1 MLMHYMPTQLTNSVK
16 GDLHPASAKRSD
28 GSLRS
33 DCWELVRQ
41 SVGEELYKKQS
52 LEMNF
57 SPHAHPHNGKR
68 TDIFSTEDS
77 FVIIV
82 LPGFHPVCLRHCCK
96 NSPLFPSCSEPSNG
110 FVRGEDSIPRIRQG
124 PFGQVILRSERFFS
138 DVLSS

>member
-1 MLMHYMPTQLTNSVK
+1 MHYMPTQLTNSVK

-68 TDIFSTEDS
+68 TDMFLTEDS
-77 FVIIV
+77 LVIIV
-82 LPGFHPVCLRHCCK
+82 LPCFHPVCLQHCCK

-110 FVRGEDSIPRIRQG
+110 FVRGEDSIPRICQG
-124 PFGQVILRSERFFS
+124 PFGQVILCSE
-138 DVLSS
+138 